1 VTIELEYQWI
11 FGLIATAMI
20 LSLASLGLI
29 SWVTYYLAIAPRR
42 EARRRLELLRDQG
55 DFLEACAHISDA
67 MFAQILAEYFRQVGY
82 SVRTDLAGRDH
93 WGTNLRLLKN
103 GCSIA
108 MRTEKHT
115 EIVGSEVV
123 QDMIAATA
131 FYESDDTWALTT
143 SSFTHEAQELA
154 DSLGVRLIDGAEI
167 GTWFTK
173 MTDNEKPASLPKST
187 ARNVEIEIINEA
199 RKRAFWHPHPD
210 SEPFDGI

>member
-1 VTIELEYQWI
+1 
-11 FGLIATAMI
+11 
-20 LSLASLGLI
+20 
-29 SWVTYYLAIAPRR
+29 
-42 EARRRLELLRDQG
+42 
-55 DFLEACAHISDA
+55 
-67 MFAQILAEYFRQVGY
+67 
-82 SVRTDLAGRDH
+82 
-93 WGTNLRLLKN
+93 
-103 GCSIA
+103 